1 MCGSCDGGWREKEG
15 SEGLNGLGWDERGG
29 TGTDQI
35 PSPAAEGVDG
45 LHNIAVLL
53 AVPVAG
59 AADDGVG
66 FGEDEGG
73 QEGQEGQEGG

>member
-1 MCGSCDGGWREKEG
+1 
-15 SEGLNGLGWDERGG
+15 
-29 TGTDQI
+29 
-35 PSPAAEGVDG
+35 
-45 LHNIAVLL
+45 LHDVAVLL

-73 QEGQEGQEGG
+73 EESQEGG